1 MEFRELKR
9 KNIILFS
16 PLSVNYYTNAH
27 DLSEM
32 KYLEL
37 VAQIAAHFEGNEIPQ
52 ENTTS
57 SFI

>member
-1 MEFRELKR
+1 MEYREQKR

-27 DLSEM
+27 DLSEI

-37 VAQIAAHFEGNEIPQ
+37 VAQIAANFEGKEIPPG
-52 ENTTS
+52 NITS
-57 SFI
+57 GYK